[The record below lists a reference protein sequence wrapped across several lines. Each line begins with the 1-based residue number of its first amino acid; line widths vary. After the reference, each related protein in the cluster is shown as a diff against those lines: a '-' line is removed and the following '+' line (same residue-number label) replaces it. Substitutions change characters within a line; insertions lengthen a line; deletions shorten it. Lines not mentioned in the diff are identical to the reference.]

1 MSEVIRISE
10 STYKRLESLARGFD
24 TPGSVIE
31 RLLDFYER
39 LHKNIFPPPITHA
52 ERAASEGSR
61 LPRGVKTP
69 TKAYYRPIL
78 QALINLG
85 GKASV
90 HEVIIRVEK
99 AMEASLN
106 EKDRQPI
113 ISNPNEPRWANT
125 AKWARKRMT
134 MMQPPLLKPDSP
146 KKIWEITEAGRRFLA
161 QIANS
166 KGPLEHPGTSS
177 GASRAAPLPP
187 ATLASPTQPT
197 TATKTGFLFGGKFH
211 TARSAREAMQEVLRL
226 FAKRDRTFLDRFA
239 ARKHGKKRR
248 FVARDR
254 TELYPGSPDLTEHS
268 VELIPGWWMGTNYS
282 KRSITEII
290 QLACE
295 VAGLRFG
302 EDLQM
307 NLGLTA

>member
-10 STYKRLESLARGFD
+10 PTYKRLASLARGFD
-24 TPGSVIE
+24 TPGNVID
-31 RLLDFYER
+31 RLLDLYER
-39 LHKNIFPPPITHA
+39 HHKNISLPPTTP
-52 ERAASEGSR
+52 ERSDSKVLR

-78 QALINLG
+78 QTLIDLG

-90 HEVIIRVEK
+90 HEVLIRVEK
-99 AMEASLN
+99 AMEAFLN
-106 EKDRQPI
+106 EKDRQPL
-113 ISNPNEPRWANT
+113 ISNPNELRWANT

-146 KKIWEITEAGRRFLA
+146 KKIWEITETGRRFFSELA
-161 QIANS
+161 NLRGS
-166 KGPLEHPGTSS
+166 LERPGTSS
-177 GASRAAPLPP
+177 GASRSATLPP
-187 ATLASPTQPT
+187 ATLAFPTQPT
-197 TATKTGFLFGGKFH
+197 TLTKTGFLFGGKFY
-211 TARSAREAMQEVLRL
+211 TVRSAREVMQEVLRI
-226 FAKRDRTFLDRFA
+226 FTERDRTFLDRFA

-254 TELYPGSPDLTEHS
+254 TDLYPGSPDLTKHS
-268 VELIPGWWMGTNYS
+268 VQLIPGWWMGTNYS
-282 KRSITEII
+282 KRSITKII
-290 QLACE
+290 HLACE

-307 NLGLTA
+307 NLG

>member
-10 STYKRLESLARGFD
+10 ATYKRLESLARGFD

-31 RLLDFYER
+31 RLLDFYEQP
-39 LHKNIFPPPITHA
+39 HKNIFPSPITPD
-52 ERAASEGSR
+52 ERAASKGSR

-78 QALINLG
+78 QALIDLG

-113 ISNPNEPRWANT
+113 SSNTNEPRWANT

-161 QIANS
+161 QIPNS
-166 KGPLEHPGTSS
+166 KDPLEHPRTSS
-177 GASRAAPLPP
+177 GGLRAATHPP
-187 ATLASPTQPT
+187 ATLASPKEPT
-197 TATKTGFLFGGKFH
+197 TAMKTGFLFGGKFY

-302 EDLQM
+302 EDLQV